1 MAFEF
6 KLPDLG
12 EGLEEGEIV
21 EWLVKEGDGL
31 TEDQPMVKVLTDKA
45 EVEIPSPKAGKV
57 SKLHAANGEKVK
69 VGATIVEIE
78 EG

>member
-21 EWLVKEGDGL
+21 QWLIKEGDTL
-31 TEDQPMVKVLTDKA
+31 KEDQPLVKILTDKA
-45 EVEIPSPKAGKV
+45 EVEIPSPKAGTV
-57 SKLHAANGEKVK
+57 VKLHAQNGDKVK
-69 VGATIVEIE
+69 VGATIVEINE
-78 EG
+78 S

>member
-21 EWLVKEGDGL
+21 EWLVKEGDVL

>member
-21 EWLVKEGDGL
+21 QWLINEGDTV

-45 EVEIPSPKAGKV
+45 EVEIPSPKAGKI
-57 SKLHAANGEKVK
+57 SKLHAAAGEKVQ

>member
-1 MAFEF
+1 MFEF

-21 EWLVKEGDGL
+21 SWLVKEGDVV

-45 EVEIPSPKAGKV
+45 EVEIPAPRAGRIA
-57 SKLHAANGEKVK
+57 KLHAKDGDKVK
-69 VGATIVEIE
+69 VGAVIVEID
-78 EG
+78 G

>member
-1 MAFEF
+1 MFEF

-21 EWLVKEGDGL
+21 AWLVKEGDVV

-45 EVEIPSPKAGKV
+45 EVEIPAPKAGKIA
-57 SKLHAANGEKVK
+57 KLHAKDGDKVK
-69 VGATIVEIE
+69 VGATIVEID
-78 EG
+78 G

>member
-21 EWLVKEGDGL
+21 EWLVKEGDTL

-57 SKLHAANGEKVK
+57 TKLHAVNGEKVK
-69 VGATIVEIE
+69 VGATIVEID

>member
-21 EWLVKEGDGL
+21 QWLVKEGESVK
-31 TEDQPMVKVLTDKA
+31 EDQPMVKVLTDKA
-45 EVEIPSPKAGKV
+45 EVEIPAPKAGTIA
-57 SKLHAANGEKVK
+57 KLHAKDGEKVK
-69 VGATIVEIE
+69 VGATIVEIN

>member
-21 EWLVKEGDGL
+21 QWLVKEGE
-31 TEDQPMVKVLTDKA
+31 TVKEDQPMVKILTDKA
-45 EVEIPSPKAGKV
+45 EVEIPSPKAGTIA
-57 SKLHAANGEKVK
+57 KLYAKNGDKVK
-69 VGATIVEIE
+69 VGATIVEIN

>member
-21 EWLVKEGDGL
+21 QWLVKEGDAV

-45 EVEIPSPKAGKV
+45 EVEIPSPKAGRI
-57 SKLHAANGEKVK
+57 SKLHAADGEKVQ

>member
-12 EGLEEGEIV
+12 EGLTEAEV
-21 EWLVKEGDGL
+21 VNWMVKEGDVVK
-31 TEDQPMVKVLTDKA
+31 EDQPLVEVLTDKA
-45 EVEIPSPKAGKV
+45 AMEIPSPKAGKIA
-57 SKLHAANGEKVK
+57 KLHAKAGDKVK
-69 VGATIVEIE
+69 VGALLIEID

>member
-21 EWLVKEGDGL
+21 QWLVKEGQTI

-45 EVEIPSPKAGKV
+45 EVEIPSPKAGTVK
-57 SKLHAANGEKVK
+57 KLHASEGQKVK
-69 VGATIVEIE
+69 VGATLIEIA
-78 EG
+78 

>member
-21 EWLVKEGDGL
+21 QWLVQEGD
-31 TEDQPMVKVLTDKA
+31 TIAEDQPMVKVLTDKA
-45 EVEIPSPKAGKV
+45 EVEIPAPKAGKV
-57 SKLHAANGEKVK
+57 SKLHAQAGEKVK
-69 VGATIVEIE
+69 VGATLVEIA
-78 EG
+78 

>member
-21 EWLVKEGDGL
+21 EWLVKEGDAL

-57 SKLHAANGEKVK
+57 VKLHAQSGEKVK
-69 VGATIVEIE
+69 VGAVLLEIE

>member
-21 EWLVKEGDGL
+21 EWLVKEGDTL
-31 TEDQPMVKVLTDKA
+31 KEDQPMVKVLTDKA
-45 EVEIPSPKAGKV
+45 EVEIPSPKAGTV
-57 SKLHAANGEKVK
+57 SKLLAQNGDKVK
-69 VGATIVEIE
+69 VGATIIEINE
-78 EG
+78 S

>member
-21 EWLVKEGDGL
+21 EWLVKEGDTL
-31 TEDQPMVKVLTDKA
+31 KEDQPLVKILTDKA
-45 EVEIPSPKAGKV
+45 EVEIPSPKAGTV
-57 SKLHAANGEKVK
+57 AKLHAQNGDKVK
-69 VGATIVEIE
+69 VGATIIEINE
-78 EG
+78 S

>member
-21 EWLVKEGDGL
+21 EWLVKEGDTL

-45 EVEIPSPKAGKV
+45 EVEIPSPKAGTV
-57 SKLHAANGEKVK
+57 AKLHTQNGDKVK
-69 VGATIVEIE
+69 VGATIIEINE
-78 EG
+78 S

>member
-6 KLPDLG
+6 KLPDLA

-21 EWLVKEGDGL
+21 QWLVKEGDAIQ
-31 TEDQPMVKVLTDKA
+31 EDQPMVKILTDKA
-45 EVEIPSPKAGKV
+45 EVEIPSPKGGKV
-57 SKLHAANGEKVK
+57 LKLHASEGDKVK
-69 VGATIVEIE
+69 VGTTIVEID

>member
-21 EWLVKEGDGL
+21 QWLVKEGQSIS
-31 TEDQPMVKVLTDKA
+31 EDQPMVKVLTDKA
-45 EVEIPSPKAGKV
+45 EVEIPSPKAGTVK
-57 SKLHAANGEKVK
+57 KLHAAEGQKVK
-69 VGATIVEIE
+69 VGATLIEIA
-78 EG
+78 

>member
-21 EWLVKEGDGL
+21 QWLVKEGE
-31 TEDQPMVKVLTDKA
+31 TVKEDQPMVKSLTDKA
-45 EVEIPSPKAGKV
+45 EVEIPSPKGGTIA
-57 SKLHAANGEKVK
+57 KLYAKNGDKVK
-69 VGATIVEIE
+69 VGATIVEIN